1 MRNHSEPATVAVTTD
16 DCELTWADLDR
27 WSNRLARLLLQHGAR
42 PGHRIAI
49 AVTVPM
55 EAAVTRAAIAKV
67 GAIPV
72 PVEDEMPYTRID
84 LGVTI
89 RAERDGLDNSIGWL
103 VLDDRTTL
111 VGYLTG
117 SDAPLAHA
125 ECQPAKQAA

>member
-27 WSNRLARLLLQHGAR
+27 WSNRLARMLIQRGAES
-42 PGHRIAI
+42 GSRIAV
-49 AVTVPM
+49 AVTAPM
-55 EAAVTRAAIAKV
+55 EAAVTRAAIAKL
-67 GAIPV
+67 GAV
-72 PVEDEMPYTRID
+72 PVDDEMLYTRSD

-89 RAERDGLDNSIGWL
+89 RAERDGLNDSIGWL

-117 SDAPLAHA
+117 SDAPLANA
-125 ECQPAKQAA
+125 ECPLARQAA